1 MKKQKK
7 KNLSKIL
14 VYFKDYKYIYILC
27 FFIMLITDFGIVIYG
42 GLIGDATQSLIN
54 KKIDNAVKLLVLY
67 FIIVIVNNLLNRFR
81 EYLSRKSQIKISRKI
96 GYYTYNKAMKLP
108 AYAYEEM
115 SSGEIINRI
124 TNDTETI
131 VGSIDELMDIL
142 AYVFAAS
149 VLLIYIYINSY
160 LLGIEITIFL
170 ILFSFVTGY
179 FQKKLKTIKKDKKK
193 VIDEYTSLTNESIR
207 GYREIKTL
215 GIIKNIQNDVS
226 SIIKSLLNKSIKENN
241 IIVVSNLVSQIFR
254 GMLEVGVFLT
264 CAILIGKDKLSISFF
279 IAMTYYIYQYT
290 YIIQAVTD
298 FGKRYQELDVSMSRI
313 NEILFNEK
321 YEDVKYGNNTLDNI
335 KGVIKFNNVSF
346 SYPNEKEILN
356 NFNITFEPNKKI
368 AIVGSSGEGK
378 STLFNLITRLFDPT
392 SGTITLDDVDIKD
405 LTEESLRKSISII
418 RQEPFIF
425 NRTILENFKL
435 IDPKVTLKE
444 VKKYCKMAC
453 IDEYIESLP
462 KKYDTILGEGG
473 VNLSGGQKQRLSIA
487 RAIARNPEIYIFD
500 DSFSALDY
508 KTDSVLRKELK
519 KYTKD
524 ATILIVAQRI
534 GTIMNADKIIVLDN
548 GKCAGIGTH
557 KELLKTCDVYKEIAL
572 SQLSKEEL
580 ENE

>member
-7 KNLSKIL
+7 KNLGKIL
-14 VYFKDYKYIYILC
+14 VYFKDYKFIYILC
-27 FFIMLITDFGIVIYG
+27 FLIMLITDFGIVIYG

-54 KKIDNAVKLLVLY
+54 KKIDNAVKLLILY

-96 GYYTYNKAMKLP
+96 GYDTYNKAMKLP

-241 IIVVSNLVSQIFR
+241 IIVISNLVSQIFR

-321 YEDVKYGNNTLDNI
+321 YEDVKYGNKSLDNI

-487 RAIARNPEIYIFD
+487 RTLLKKSKVILFD
-500 DSFSALDY
+500 EATSALDNESQRY
-508 KTDSVLRKELK
+508 IKDSIDTLAHDHTV
-519 KYTKD
+519 
-524 ATILIVAQRI
+524 LIVAHRLS
-534 GTIMNADKIIVLDN
+534 TIVDADIIYVIKN
-548 GKCAGIGTH
+548 GEVFDHGTH
-557 KELLKTCDVYKEIAL
+557 EYLMKNCEFYQNLYTTEDKAIK
-572 SQLSKEEL
+572 
-580 ENE
+580 

>member
-7 KNLSKIL
+7 KNLSKML
-14 VYFKDYKYIYILC
+14 VYFKDYKFIYILC
-27 FFIMLITDFGIVIYG
+27 FLIMLITDFGIVIYG

-96 GYYTYNKAMKLP
+96 GYDTYNKAMKLP

-226 SIIKSLLNKSIKENN
+226 SIIKSLL
-241 IIVVSNLVSQIFR
+241 
-254 GMLEVGVFLT
+254 
-264 CAILIGKDKLSISFF
+264 
-279 IAMTYYIYQYT
+279 
-290 YIIQAVTD
+290 
-298 FGKRYQELDVSMSRI
+298 
-313 NEILFNEK
+313 
-321 YEDVKYGNNTLDNI
+321 
-335 KGVIKFNNVSF
+335 
-346 SYPNEKEILN
+346 
-356 NFNITFEPNKKI
+356 KKI
-368 AIVGSSGEGK
+368 I
-378 STLFNLITRLFDPT
+378 
-392 SGTITLDDVDIKD
+392 
-405 LTEESLRKSISII
+405 
-418 RQEPFIF
+418 
-425 NRTILENFKL
+425 
-435 IDPKVTLKE
+435 
-444 VKKYCKMAC
+444 
-453 IDEYIESLP
+453 
-462 KKYDTILGEGG
+462 
-473 VNLSGGQKQRLSIA
+473 
-487 RAIARNPEIYIFD
+487 
-500 DSFSALDY
+500 
-508 KTDSVLRKELK
+508 
-519 KYTKD
+519 
-524 ATILIVAQRI
+524 
-534 GTIMNADKIIVLDN
+534 
-548 GKCAGIGTH
+548 
-557 KELLKTCDVYKEIAL
+557 
-572 SQLSKEEL
+572 
-580 ENE
+580 